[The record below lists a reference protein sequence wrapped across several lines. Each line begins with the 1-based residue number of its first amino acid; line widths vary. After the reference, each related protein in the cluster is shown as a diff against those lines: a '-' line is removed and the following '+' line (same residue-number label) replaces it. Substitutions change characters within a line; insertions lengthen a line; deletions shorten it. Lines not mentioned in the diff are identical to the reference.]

1 MKRLIYLTAIIVCF
15 SCNTNSTKVEE
26 YDVKSN
32 EKDYWRHLNYLLQI
46 KNETAKQHWKR
57 FATKNFFNPAIYYTH
72 QGTYSIQPNNHI
84 FKLSGQEKT
93 QKLDN
98 FEFIALSEKY
108 TDTTNFN
115 FNNSYSESDSTALSY
130 QANVLFFQSFDLT
143 NKLIGVED
151 LQDWSIM
158 VIHEL
163 FHGYQVQ
170 IPEFKAY
177 RFQLEMPGGPD
188 AFLAKYHKE
197 LEWYRESIKKENEL
211 LKSIWIEDADLK
223 SNLTKYDS
231 IRALRIDRIK
241 NEYEVDIREA
251 EDYEILIE
259 GHARYFESLCKRY
272 LSKHAP
278 NASMLLE
285 DDLGLISGM
294 FKGYEVKKDK
304 NLSNIYND
312 RYYYPLGYNISMI
325 LEKYLPEYKETI
337 YTEENNFNRYINA
350 LKAHNTAYN

>member
-1 MKRLIYLTAIIVCF
+1 MKRLIFLIAIIVCF
-15 SCNTNSTKVEE
+15 SCNTNSRKVEE
-26 YDVKSN
+26 NNMKSN

-72 QGTYSIQPNNHI
+72 QGTYAIQPNNHI
-84 FKLSGQEKT
+84 FNLSGQEKT
-93 QKLDN
+93 HKLEN
-98 FEFIALSEKY
+98 FEFLELSEKY

-115 FNNSYSESDSTALSY
+115 FNNSYTESDSTALYY
-130 QANVLFFQSFDLT
+130 QENVLFFQSFDLT

-163 FHGYQVQ
+163 FHGYQRQ

-177 RFQLEMPGGPD
+177 YTQLKMPGGPD

-211 LKSIWIEDADLK
+211 LKAIWIEEADLK
-223 SNLTKYDS
+223 SNLIKYDS
-231 IRALRIDRIK
+231 IRTIRINRIK
-241 NEYEVDIREA
+241 NEYEVDIRGA

-272 LSKHAP
+272 ISKHDP

-337 YTEENNFNRYINA
+337 YAEENNFNRYIDE
-350 LKAHNTAYN
+350 LKAHNNG

>member
-1 MKRLIYLTAIIVCF
+1 MKKHLAILLLLTLF
-15 SCNTNSTKVEE
+15 SCTDTAKNEE
-26 YDVKSN
+26 VN
-32 EKDYWRHLNYLLQI
+32 ESLMDQSYFRHLNYLLQI
-46 KNETAKQHWKR
+46 KNETAKQHWKG
-57 FATKNFFNPAIYYTH
+57 FATKNFFNPAIYYTLD
-72 QGTYSIQPNNHI
+72 GTYAVQPNDHI
-84 FKLSGQEKT
+84 LKLSGQEKT
-93 QKLDN
+93 HKLEN

-115 FNNSYSESDSTALSY
+115 FNNSYTESDSTALYY
-130 QANVLFFQSFDLT
+130 QANVLFFQSFGLT

-163 FHGYQVQ
+163 FHGYQRQ
-170 IPEFKAY
+170 RPEFKAFY
-177 RFQLEMPGGPD
+177 TQLDMPGGPD

-197 LEWYRESIKKENEL
+197 LEWYRESIEKENEL
-211 LKSIWIEDADLK
+211 LKAIWIEDADLK

-231 IRALRIDRIK
+231 IRTLRINRIK

-251 EDYEILIE
+251 EDYEILLE

-272 LSKHAP
+272 ISKNAP
-278 NASMLLE
+278 NASMLLK

-337 YTEENNFNRYINA
+337 YTEETNFNRYINT
-350 LKAHNTAYN
+350 LKADNTGYK